1 MKKILELTLIVAGA
15 MALTFGCSQNA
26 GDSANANGAQPG
38 SGGDEEGDTE
48 FISLEVKGM
57 T

>member
-26 GDSANANGAQPG
+26 GDSANANG

>member
-15 MALTFGCSQNA
+15 VALTFGCSQNA
-26 GDSANANGAQPG
+26 G
-38 SGGDEEGDTE
+38 EEGDTE

>member
-15 MALTFGCSQNA
+15 VALTLGCSQNA
-26 GDSANANGAQPG
+26 GDSANANGAQQG
-38 SGGDEEGDTE
+38 LDGEDEGDTE
-48 FISLEVKGM
+48 LISLKVTGM